1 MDYVLLIAL
10 LLWIRFAVRR
20 SGGRSR
26 ERFVGWRFSLRN
38 SCMVGGWWGIYL
50 FDVFLSHPSNILA
63 LPTQAH
69 HRALITLCRPMEVFV
84 SLRAV
89 ILTSYPRQRC
99 LECNQGRG
107 LLLFLA
113 GEVGDNVG
121 QHTSSQGHQGHGGQ
135 GLFHSFDIDNLF
147 GDHNEIDYF

>member
-1 MDYVLLIAL
+1 MAS
-10 LLWIRFAVRR
+10 FF
-20 SGGRSR
+20 
-26 ERFVGWRFSLRN
+26 FVILQICTLTISTQAR
-38 SCMVGGWWGIYL
+38 
-50 FDVFLSHPSNILA
+50 PLA
-63 LPTQAH
+63 LT
-69 HRALITLCRPMEVFV
+69 TLCLPMEVFV

-121 QHTSSQGHQGHGGQ
+121 QHTSSQGHKGHGGQ
-135 GLFHSFDIDNLF
+135 GPHHSYGQNSL
-147 GDHNEIDYF
+147 